1 MNRTMKKEY
10 MQPGIEVLDIQLQP
24 VMIII
29 SGENIK
35 SDETADT
42 SSEDNRS
49 RQRTYNAWG
58 DEEEEE
64 EY

>member
-1 MNRTMKKEY
+1 
-10 MQPGIEVLDIQLQP
+10 MQPGTSVLDIQLQP
-24 VMIII
+24 VMIVI
-29 SGENIK
+29 SGEGIK
-35 SDETADT
+35 SDETPDT
-42 SSEDNRS
+42 SSDDNRS

>member
-1 MNRTMKKEY
+1 

-58 DEEEEE
+58 DEEEKE